1 MMKTLIVCLFLSLPT
16 FAHYGKPELVAR
28 YSGIDAF
35 NAPEDLTCF
44 TSEPQPTKEGV
55 FLGCTSGEGQ
65 AQMMRW
71 SPRFEVIA
79 LSKEN
84 LFSHPKEVSGK
95 ISWYEYSETG
105 ARNLFEYQ
113 NQNLNLINLKNLG
126 PAFAMVDSFTAIK
139 DQAYIYRLQDETKT
153 LQSWKNHTVTSLYT
167 EDIAHI
173 FPPVS
178 SVEGNFV
185 VKVRRE
191 NTDEKS
197 PDELMIWDG
206 AFHSVLKDHDS
217 DPTSLVK
224 AFRHQY
230 ALDGN
235 AVALVVTDARGE
247 ALVILQEGKMTEVAR
262 VGVEL
267 SGFDYFSPKMRG
279 GVLVFRGVDNEKRKA
294 LWVYERGVL
303 KRLLTQGDVVKTDKG
318 LARVDYKNVDAVL
331 FGAPGIGP
339 NGEIYQQAT
348 LTDIDSPLTLL
359 GIGLIKFLKE

>member
-1 MMKTLIVCLFLSLPT
+1 MMKTLLVCLLLSLNT
-16 FAHYGKPELVAR
+16 HAHYGKPELVAR

-35 NAPEDLTCF
+35 NAPDDLSCY

-55 FLGCTSGEGQ
+55 FLGCINREGQ
-65 AQMMRW
+65 SQMIRW

-79 LSKEN
+79 MSEVN
-84 LFSHPKEVSGK
+84 FFSHPKEVEGK

-105 ARNLFEYQ
+105 ARNLFEYLDQ
-113 NQNLNLINLKNLG
+113 KLNMINLKNLG
-126 PAFAMVDSFTAIK
+126 PVFGMVDSFTAIK
-139 DQAYIYRLQDETKT
+139 NQAYIYRLQDETKT

-167 EDIAHI
+167 ENIAHI

-178 SVEGNFV
+178 SQEGNFV

-191 NTDEKS
+191 STDENS
-197 PDELMIWDG
+197 PDELIIWDG
-206 AFHSVLKDHDS
+206 AFHIVLKDHNS
-217 DPTSLVK
+217 DPASLIK

-230 ALDGN
+230 ALDGD
-235 AVALVVTDARGE
+235 AVALVVTDERGE
-247 ALVILQEGKMTEVAR
+247 ALVILQNGRMTEVAR

-267 SGFDYFSPKMRG
+267 SRFDYFSPKMRG

-318 LARVDYKNVDAVL
+318 LARVDYKNADAVL